1 MSNIE
6 TALRQTLEKILES
19 VDAPALRT
27 LDADSNLFDNL
38 DSITIAEML
47 LEVEDRLE
55 ALTGNYVTLA
65 DEKVFDAS
73 KSPLRSWA
81 GWVAYVEGRH
91 AT

>member
-55 ALTGNYVTLA
+55 ALTGN
-65 DEKVFDAS
+65 
-73 KSPLRSWA
+73 
-81 GWVAYVEGRH
+81 
-91 AT
+91 